1 MFIEWGEQ
9 IDVDRERLPYV
20 WQYESLKGE
29 IDQVVTYPGQPEK
42 LSISTR
48 YGILN
53 SGDGGK
59 TWFAN
64 AATGAGVAS
73 YFEVMTICSTAQT
86 PVSFLLNLII
96 RMSGLRW

>member
-1 MFIEWGEQ
+1 MMFIEWGEQ

-20 WQYESLKGE
+20 WQYDSLKGE
-29 IDQVVTYPGQPEK
+29 IDQVVTYPDQPEK

-59 TWFAN
+59 TGLPTLHGSRAW
-64 AATGAGVAS
+64 
-73 YFEVMTICSTAQT
+73 
-86 PVSFLLNLII
+86 PVTSK
-96 RMSGLRW
+96 